1 VAARQRV
8 ADHLNTALLAALA
21 ADDRL
26 YVLGQDITDPYGGA
40 FKVTRGLSSRFPRQ
54 VIGTPISEAGL
65 VGLANGLALAGN
77 RVIVELMFAD
87 FVTLAFD
94 QIVNFAA
101 KSVSMYGRRVPLP
114 VVVRCPTGGRRGYGP
129 THSQSLQKHF
139 LGVPDLDVYEISPF
153 HDCGDLLAGALTTGV
168 PALLFEDKVL
178 YTGFRRP
185 PGTADDLFRYDLVG
199 SWPGT
204 AVVRIDEPGTAP
216 PDCVLITPGGV
227 AERALTAMRELLLH
241 HEISAELYVPARLDP
256 MDIEPILPAAAR
268 AGQVV
273 VVEDGTPGG
282 GWAADV
288 AHRLHTALWG
298 QLRGPVRVLCAAES
312 VVPGAAHLER
322 EVLVQAGSISS
333 TIAREHR

>member
-1 VAARQRV
+1 MAARQRV
-8 ADHLNTALLAALA
+8 ADHLNAALCAALA

-40 FKVTRGLSSRFPRQ
+40 FKITRGLSTRFPRQ
-54 VIGTPISEAGL
+54 VIGTPISEGGT

-77 RVIVELMFAD
+77 RAIVEMMFAD

-101 KSVSMYGRRVPLP
+101 KSVSMYGRRAPMPIL
-114 VVVRCPTGGRRGYGP
+114 VRCPTGGHRGYGP

-153 HDCGDLLAGALTTGV
+153 HDYGDLLDGALASGV
-168 PALLFEDKVL
+168 PSVVFEDKVL
-178 YTGFRRP
+178 YTGWRRP
-185 PGTADDLFRYDLVG
+185 PGTADDLFSYHLIG

-204 AVVRIDEPGTAP
+204 AVARIEEAP

-227 AERALTAMRELLLH
+227 AERTLTAMRELFVRY
-241 HEISAELYVPARLDP
+241 EISCELYVPARLDP
-256 MDIEPILPAAAR
+256 MDVEPILPAAAR

-273 VVEDGTPGG
+273 VVEDGTSGG
-282 GWAADV
+282 TWAADL

-298 QLRGPVRVLCAAES
+298 RLSRPVRVLCAADS
-312 VVPGAAHLER
+312 VVPSAAHLER
-322 EVLVQAGSISS
+322 EVLVQAESISTAVLEGRS
-333 TIAREHR
+333 

>member
-1 VAARQRV
+1 MATRERV
-8 ADHLNTALLAALA
+8 ADHLNAALGAALA

-40 FKVTRGLSSRFPRQ
+40 FKITRGLSTRYPRQ

-77 RVIVELMFAD
+77 RAIVEMMFAD

-101 KSVSMYGRRVPLP
+101 KSVSMYGRRVPMP
-114 VVVRCPTGGRRGYGP
+114 VIVRCPTGGRRGYGP

-153 HDCGDLLAGALTTGV
+153 HDCGDLLAGALRTGV
-168 PALLFEDKVL
+168 PSMVFEDKVL
-178 YTGFRRP
+178 YTGWRRP
-185 PGTADDLFRYDLVG
+185 PGSADDLFRFQLIG

-204 AVVRIDEPGTAP
+204 AVARVDGVGAS
-216 PDCVLITPGGV
+216 DCVLITPGGV
-227 AERALTAMRELLLH
+227 AERALTAMRELLLR
-241 HEISAELYVPARLDP
+241 HEISCELYVPARLHP
-256 MDIEPILPAAAR
+256 MDVDPILPAAAR

-273 VVEDGTPGG
+273 IVEDGTAGG
-282 GWAADV
+282 TWSAEL

-298 QLRGPVRVLCAAES
+298 QLRRPVRLVCAADS
-312 VVPGAAHLER
+312 VVPSAAHLER
-322 EVLVQAGSISS
+322 EVLVPAGAISS
-333 TIAREHR
+333 TILEGHR

>member
-1 VAARQRV
+1 MAARQRV
-8 ADHLNTALLAALA
+8 ADPLNAALGAALA

-40 FKVTRGLSSRFPRQ
+40 FKITRGLSTRFPRQ

-77 RVIVELMFAD
+77 RAIVEMMFAD

-101 KSVSMYGRRVPLP
+101 KSVSMYGRRVPMP
-114 VVVRCPTGGRRGYGP
+114 VVVRCPTGGHRGYGP

-139 LGVPDLDVYEISPF
+139 LGIPDLDVYEITPF
-153 HDCGDLLAGALTTGV
+153 HDCGDLLAGALRSGV
-168 PALLFEDKVL
+168 PAVMFEDKVL

-185 PGTADDLFRYDLVG
+185 PGTADDLFRYDVVG
-199 SWPGT
+199 AWPGT
-204 AVVRIDEPGTAP
+204 AVARIDGIED

-241 HEISAELYVPARLDP
+241 HEVTTELYVPARLDP
-256 MDIEPILPAAAR
+256 MDVEPILAAAAR

-273 VVEDGTPGG
+273 VVEDGPPGG
-282 GWAADV
+282 TWAADL

-298 QLRGPVRVLCAAES
+298 RLRHPVRLLCAADS
-312 VVPGAAHLER
+312 VVPSAAHLER
-322 EVLVQAGSISS
+322 EVLVRADSIRS
-333 TIAREHR
+333 TILEPRG